1 MPDVPKVSN
10 GRTWLAKGL
19 LQTLLIVAMA
29 LFIVIDKAIPR
40 VNGDERAQGY
50 REALILEKRIATLE
64 ECVLSLRPL
73 PYDMAAVKTSIQG
86 IEKQID
92 KIEKKLDSE
101 K

>member
-1 MPDVPKVSN
+1 MQDAIKVSN
-10 GRTWLAKGL
+10 GKSWLAKGL
-19 LQTLLIVAMA
+19 LQTVLILAMA
-29 LFIVIDKAIPR
+29 IFIIVDKVIPPPTNSVVQAAI
-40 VNGDERAQGY
+40 
-50 REALILEKRIATLE
+50 LIEKRLATLE
-64 ECVLSLRPL
+64 ECIQSLRPL